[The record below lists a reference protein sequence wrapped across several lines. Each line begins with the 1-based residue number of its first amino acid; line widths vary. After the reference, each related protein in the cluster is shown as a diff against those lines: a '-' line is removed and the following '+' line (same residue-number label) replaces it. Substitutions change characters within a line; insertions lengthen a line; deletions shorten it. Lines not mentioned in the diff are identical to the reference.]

1 MPFLAFT
8 DISNSIPTGNEAKV
22 ENILVKLETEL
33 TGAGMVFSSP
43 ASSTYSIKPD
53 REGQKVFDFGY
64 FSSVT
69 EVKVKD
75 TSSSSYERVLVE
87 GEDYSLAPHP
97 NLDGISNRI
106 EILWSQSLY
115 PPYYLSVSAKS
126 GIYIDFSGNSLASR
140 NLKAIIIDWVNKLLF
155 YAKKGNREVIES
167 KTGDSQV
174 KYSESTGRQYYSQ
187 ILQDPEFISQLNYY
201 FI

>member
-1 MPFLAFT
+1 MPFLVFT
-8 DISNSIPTGNEAKV
+8 DISNSIPAGNEAKV

-33 TGAGMVFSSP
+33 TNAGMVFSSP
-43 ASSTYSIKPD
+43 TSSTYSIKPD

-64 FSSVT
+64 FSEIT
-69 EVKVKD
+69 EVKLKD
-75 TSSSSYERVLVE
+75 TSSSSERLLVE
-87 GEDYSLAPHP
+87 GQDYSKAPHP
-97 NLDGISNRI
+97 NLANIYSRI
-106 EILWSQSLY
+106 EVLTNQSLF
-115 PPYYLSVSAKS
+115 PPYYLAVSAKS
-126 GIYIDFSGNSLASR
+126 GIFIDFSDNSLASK
-140 NLKAIIIDWVNKLLF
+140 NLKAIIIDWITKLLF